1 MDTIPIHVGLDY
13 HQSAVQVSV
22 SGADGKQLGNRR
34 CPNMVD
40 AVVSYVRSFG
50 AVQSVT
56 LEACSGAADFADEL
70 IAKTGWGVN
79 LSHPGYAARMKL
91 NPDKTDYSD
100 ARMQAELGRTGL
112 VPKVW
117 LAPEEVREL
126 RLVVRYRQQLANE
139 QRAAKLR
146 IGAIL
151 REQRCLDAPARR
163 WTKPWLEW
171 LEQHATLSVQGRFV
185 VEQHLHQL
193 QRLREELTA
202 VEAHLAVITR
212 DDAVVKRLL
221 KEPGIG
227 QVTAW
232 VLRAEIGRFDRFHN
246 GKQLSRFC
254 GLSPRNASSGTRQAD
269 AGLIRAASPELRT
282 CLIEAAHRL
291 ARTQLR
297 WKQMKEALKARG
309 KPGSVIAAAVANRWI
324 RGMHHQL
331 VA

>member
-1 MDTIPIHVGLDY
+1 
-13 HQSAVQVSV
+13 
-22 SGADGKQLGNRR
+22 
-34 CPNMVD
+34 
-40 AVVSYVRSFG
+40 
-50 AVQSVT
+50 
-56 LEACSGAADFADEL
+56 
-70 IAKTGWGVN
+70 
-79 LSHPGYAARMKL
+79 MKL

-117 LAPEEVREL
+117 LAPQEVREL

-146 IGAIL
+146 VGAIL
-151 REQRCLDAPARR
+151 REQRCLNAPAKR

-171 LEQHATLSVQGRFV
+171 LEQHAALSTEGRYIV
-185 VEQHLHQL
+185 AQQL
-193 QRLREELTA
+193 RKLQQLREDMTA
-202 VEAHLAVITR
+202 VEAHLVVITR
-212 DDAVVKRLL
+212 DDPVVKRLL

-291 ARTQLR
+291 ARTQPR
-297 WKQMKEALKARG
+297 WKLMKAELKARG